1 MINSITMN
9 LRGIALCLIIG
20 GSPLVGFFEDDTFE
34 VGVAVADITPEEL
47 GWMAGYSARKGPA
60 EKVLEPI
67 FAKAI
72 TMEDGE
78 SNRLVIVTMD
88 LIGVPRPFRDAIET
102 ALQSK
107 FGLPGD
113 ALLINA
119 SHTHSGPMIRVYE
132 PPGGK
137 GEVKAAYE
145 NVPEEEQALRVKQT
159 QDYLKF
165 LEEKVIGIVDEA
177 FKSAAPSTLH
187 WSKSRC
193 GFAINRRLPAEA
205 GKWKNSPNP
214 EGPIDHEVP
223 VLQVKSREDGK
234 LKAVLFGYSCHA
246 TVLSLMEISGD
257 WPGYAQRYFEEDH
270 PGVVAMFV
278 NGCSGDQNPYPR
290 RMLRFAQRHGQS
302 MATAIEAALD
312 TPSVALTGPLR
323 SDLSWVDIAYQEP
336 PGKETLERK
345 AESADKYE
353 ARHAAF
359 LLEILEEGGTLP
371 TSYPVPVQVFRFGN
385 EMTMATLGGEVVIDY
400 SLRLKK
406 ELSELTGGKP
416 VWVAGYSNDVMTYIP
431 SERVLKEGGYEGGEA
446 MRFARSTIH
455 PAPWEPGIEDK
466 LVGEIVRMTR
476 ALLEP

>member
-1 MINSITMN
+1 MNSITLY
-9 LRGIALCLIIG
+9 LRGIALCLVSGAI
-20 GSPLVGFFEDDTFE
+20 PWVALCDDYIFN
-34 VGVAVADITPEEL
+34 VGVAVAEVTPKEL
-47 GWMAGYSARKGPA
+47 GWMAGYAARKGPA

-72 TMEDGE
+72 TMEDAE

-88 LIGVPRPFRDAIET
+88 LIGVPRSFRDEIEA
-102 ALQSK
+102 ALQTK
-107 FGLPGD
+107 FDLPGD

-137 GEVKAAYE
+137 GEMKPAYASI
-145 NVPEEEQALRVKQT
+145 PEDQQELRVRQT
-159 QDYLKF
+159 LEYLEF
-165 LEEKVIGIVDEA
+165 LKGKVVGIVEEA
-177 FKSAAPSTLH
+177 FKIAAPSTMH

-193 GFAINRRLPAEA
+193 GFAINRRLPSGA
-205 GKWKNSPNP
+205 GGWKNSPNP
-214 EGPIDHEVP
+214 EGPVDHEVP
-223 VLQVKSREDGK
+223 VLQVKSQEGGK

-270 PGVVAMFV
+270 PGVVAMFI

-290 RMLRFAQRHGQS
+290 RMVRFAQRHGQS
-302 MATAIEAALD
+302 MATAIEAGLG
-312 TPSVALTGPLR
+312 TPSVSLAGPLR
-323 SDLSWVDIAYQEP
+323 SDLSWVDIAYQKP
-336 PGKETLERK
+336 PGKDELK
-345 AESADKYE
+345 AKTDSTDKYE

-359 LLEILEEGGTLP
+359 LLDVLEQGGELP
-371 TSYPVPVQVFRFGN
+371 TSYPVPVQVLRFGN
-385 EMTMATLGGEVVIDY
+385 EMTMATIGGEVVIDY

-406 ELSELTGGKP
+406 ELSELTEGDP

-431 SERVLKEGGYEGGEA
+431 SKRVLKEGGYEGGEA

-455 PAPWEPGIEDK
+455 PAPWEEGIEDK

-476 ALLEP
+476 ALLKP

>member
-1 MINSITMN
+1 MY
-9 LRGIALCLIIG
+9 LRGIALCLLIG
-20 GSPLVGFFEDDTFE
+20 GSSLAGAADDYTYK
-34 VGVAVADITPEEL
+34 VGVAVAEITPKEL
-47 GWMAGYSARKGPA
+47 GWMAGYAARKGPA

-72 TMEDGE
+72 TMEDEE

-88 LIGVPRPFRDAIET
+88 LIGVPRPFRDEVEA

-107 FGLPGD
+107 FDLPGH

-119 SHTHSGPMIRVYE
+119 SHTHSGPMIRVYA
-132 PPGGK
+132 PPGGN
-137 GEVKAAYE
+137 GEVKAAYA
-145 NVPEEEQALRVKQT
+145 NVPEEQQELRVKQT
-159 QDYLKF
+159 LEYLEF
-165 LEEKVIGIVDEA
+165 LKEKVVGIVDEA
-177 FKSAAPSTLH
+177 FKSAAPSTML

-193 GFAINRRLPAEA
+193 GFAINRRLPATA

-214 EGPIDHEVP
+214 EGPVDHEVP

-302 MATAIEAALD
+302 MATAIEAALG
-312 TPSVALTGPLR
+312 TPAVSLEGPLR
-323 SDLSWVDIAYQEP
+323 SDLSWVDIAYQQP
-336 PGKETLERK
+336 PGKEALK
-345 AESADKYE
+345 AKTGSTDKYE

-359 LLEILEEGGTLP
+359 LLEVLEQGGELP

-385 EMTMATLGGEVVIDY
+385 KMTMATLGGEVVVDY

-406 ELSELTGGKP
+406 ELSELTGEDP

-455 PAPWEPGIEDK
+455 PAPWESGIEDQ

-476 ALLEP
+476 AMLKP

>member
-1 MINSITMN
+1 MY
-9 LRGIALCLIIG
+9 LKVIALFLLVG
-20 GSPLVGFFEDDTFE
+20 GSPLAVVSEDYSFK
-34 VGVAVADITPEEL
+34 VGVAVADITPKEL
-47 GWMAGYSARKGPA
+47 GWMAGYAARKGPA

-67 FAKAI
+67 SAKAI
-72 TMEDGE
+72 TMEDE
-78 SNRLVIVTMD
+78 EANRLVIVTMD
-88 LIGVPRPFRDAIET
+88 LIGVPRPFRDEVES
-102 ALQSK
+102 ALQAK
-107 FGLPGD
+107 FDLPGH

-132 PPGGK
+132 PPGGN
-137 GEVKAAYE
+137 GEARAAYA
-145 NVPEEEQALRVKQT
+145 NVPEDQQELRVRQTAEYLEFLKQ
-159 QDYLKF
+159 
-165 LEEKVIGIVDEA
+165 KVVGIVGEA
-177 FKSAAPSTLH
+177 FESAIPSTML

-193 GFAINRRLPAEA
+193 GFAINRRLPAAA

-214 EGPIDHEVP
+214 EGPVDHEVP

-312 TPSVALTGPLR
+312 TPAVALEGPLR
-323 SDLSWVDIAYQEP
+323 SALTWVDIAYQKP
-336 PGKETLERK
+336 PGEEALKKK
-345 AESADKYE
+345 AESTDKYE

-359 LLEILEEGGTLP
+359 LLEVLEQGGQLP

-385 EMTMATLGGEVVIDY
+385 EMTMAALGGEVVIDY

-406 ELSELTGGKP
+406 ELSELTGGDP

-431 SERVLKEGGYEGGEA
+431 SKRVLKEGGYEGGEA

-455 PAPWEPGIEDK
+455 PAPWEEGIEDK

-476 ALLEP
+476 AMLKP